1 MRNKNLWNWY
11 KSIKENTD
19 VSVYHDHHRKG
30 WFFRIG
36 EERHG
41 YRGSLDKG
49 YESRQKA
56 LEALKRYLKNH
67 GVIGGGDTF
76 PEPEPPELVTT
87 FQYTPLTSDKICEYR
102 RLRYGGETPGSGTAY
117 YKLFNGFEEEWPVVD
132 ITEYTKSQI
141 EKKQDHNFII
151 LELLHLLK
159 YEPVYDENN
168 RCIGMVDFEGDANVS

>member
-11 KSIKENTD
+11 KSTKENTD
-19 VSVYHDHHRKG
+19 ISVYHDHHRKG

-36 EERHG
+36 KKRHG

-56 LEALKRYLKNH
+56 LEALKRYLKKP
-67 GVIGGGDTF
+67 GIIAD
-76 PEPEPPELVTT
+76 PEPEPPELITT
-87 FQYTPLTSDKICEYR
+87 FQYNELTSSIICGYR
-102 RLRYGGETPGSGTAY
+102 RLRYGGETPGSGSAY
-117 YKLFNGFEEEWPVVD
+117 MTLFGGFEEKWPVVD

-141 EKKQDHNFII
+141 EKSQDHNFVI
-151 LELLHLLK
+151 LELLHLLG

-168 RCIGMVDFEGDANVS
+168 RCIGMVDFEGDAHVS